1 MADGLEKTSAHF
13 YLTFVSYLGAMKNFN
28 LNIRLTEAEFLKFS
42 LQRFYQSFIG
52 RVITI
57 FGLILI
63 VIPILLFLIKPEFVN
78 GKFPF
83 PQFILGLVFTLGVPL
98 LIFRASKKAYFAN
111 NQLSEE
117 TIYTFAKEA
126 INLQGLSYTLKL
138 KWNRLVQV
146 TENDAFFLLYVTKQS
161 SHIIP
166 KAQLSE
172 KEESQLRELV
182 KSIPNLTHKLFGND
196 QE

>member
-1 MADGLEKTSAHF
+1 LI
-13 YLTFVSYLGAMKNFN
+13 FVSYLGAMKNLN

-42 LQRFYQSFIG
+42 LQRFYQSLVGKI
-52 RVITI
+52 ITI
-57 FGLILI
+57 FGLFLI
-63 VIPILLFLIKPEFVN
+63 VVPILLFLIKPEFVN

-83 PQFILGLVFTLGVPL
+83 PQFILGIVFTIGVPL

-117 TIYTFAKEA
+117 TTYTFENEV
-126 INLQGLSYTLKL
+126 INLQGSSYTLKL
-138 KWNRLVQV
+138 KWDRLVQV
-146 TENDAFFLLYVTKQS
+146 TETDAFFLLYVTRQS

-172 KEESQLRELV
+172 KEESHLRELI
-182 KSIPNLTHKLFGND
+182 KSIPDLTHKLF
-196 QE
+196 E

>member
-1 MADGLEKTSAHF
+1 M
-13 YLTFVSYLGAMKNFN
+13 
-28 LNIRLTEAEFLKFS
+28 
-42 LQRFYQSFIG
+42 
-52 RVITI
+52 
-57 FGLILI
+57 
-63 VIPILLFLIKPEFVN
+63 
-78 GKFPF
+78 
-83 PQFILGLVFTLGVPL
+83 
-98 LIFRASKKAYFAN
+98 
-111 NQLSEE
+111 
-117 TIYTFAKEA
+117 
-126 INLQGLSYTLKL
+126 
-138 KWNRLVQV
+138 QV